1 MCYLD
6 SLIARRRAREKIG
19 DFRRG
24 GAWLRGSKIQPTADS
39 RKEEDQLLPV
49 PWGNRPRRKGGRKK
63 KERFSPLFFFS
74 PPGPELSSREQR
86 SVGAIYSAGECFCIQ
101 APALPRYCGCSRDK
115 SVLES
120 RSLHLRADDVHCRCT
135 VDTGRFRSWN
145 FSVCHFILSCRR
157 IRPAKK
163 MLLIVL
169 RACWPL
175 CWVRTDGDVKE
186 KGSSLRLELGQEQE
200 DSAVFDYERRRRRLV
215 CTMVMLPFRS
225 ETRGVR
231 VKYMQAL

>member
-1 MCYLD
+1 VA
-6 SLIARRRAREKIG
+6 SP
-19 DFRRG
+19 F
-24 GAWLRGSKIQPTADS
+24 WN
-39 RKEEDQLLPV
+39 PV
-49 PWGNRPRRKGGRKK
+49 
-63 KERFSPLFFFS
+63 
-74 PPGPELSSREQR
+74 
-86 SVGAIYSAGECFCIQ
+86 
-101 APALPRYCGCSRDK
+101 
-115 SVLES
+115 
-120 RSLHLRADDVHCRCT
+120 SLHLHADDEHCRCT

-157 IRPAKK
+157 IRTAKK

-175 CWVRTDGDVKE
+175 CCVRTDGDVKE

-215 CTMVMLPFRS
+215 CMMVMLPFRS

>member
-1 MCYLD
+1 
-6 SLIARRRAREKIG
+6 
-19 DFRRG
+19 
-24 GAWLRGSKIQPTADS
+24 
-39 RKEEDQLLPV
+39 
-49 PWGNRPRRKGGRKK
+49 
-63 KERFSPLFFFS
+63 
-74 PPGPELSSREQR
+74 
-86 SVGAIYSAGECFCIQ
+86 
-101 APALPRYCGCSRDK
+101 
-115 SVLES
+115 
-120 RSLHLRADDVHCRCT
+120 
-135 VDTGRFRSWN
+135 
-145 FSVCHFILSCRR
+145 
-157 IRPAKK
+157 

-200 DSAVFDYERRRRRLV
+200 DSAVFDYERRRRRLLLV